1 MAGANL
7 QMKKNIVIVG
17 AGHAAGQVMAT
28 LRQKKYVGKIVL
40 IGEEEHYPYQR
51 PPLSKKFLA
60 GELAVE
66 RLYVKPPS
74 FYDNP
79 DIELHLGT
87 RVARIDIA
95 SKTVTDVDNN
105 AYDYEALIIATGAR
119 VRKLDVPGSGLAG
132 VHYLRNIQD
141 VTALHEYMHEGK
153 RLVIIGGGYIGLE
166 VAAVAASKGLHVTV
180 IEMAD
185 RVMSRVVSE
194 QVSEFYQAE
203 HRRHGVNLML
213 SVGFAGFSGGAA
225 LEQVELTDGTMV
237 AADFALICIGV
248 LPNVEL
254 AEDAGLEVDNGIR
267 VDDHCRTSDASVY
280 AIGDCT
286 NHPNSLLGQ
295 RLRLESVHNA
305 LEQAKTVARNI
316 CGEDLQYAQVP
327 WFWSDQY
334 DLKLQIAGISHGYD
348 RTVLRGDPA
357 NRAFSCL
364 YLRDEQ
370 LIAIDS
376 INSPKDFM
384 QSKALIGSHAVI
396 SPDTLADV
404 DVALKDMV

>member
-1 MAGANL
+1 MT
-7 QMKKNIVIVG
+7 KNVVIAG
-17 AGHAAGQVMAT
+17 AGHAAGQVIAT
-28 LRQKKYVGKIVL
+28 LRQKKYGGKIIL
-40 IGEEEHYPYQR
+40 LGEEEHYPYQR

-60 GELAVE
+60 GELAAE

-87 RVARIDIA
+87 RVARINVA
-95 SKTVTDVDNN
+95 GKTVTDADSN
-105 AYDYEALIIATGAR
+105 AYHYEKLIIATGAR

-141 VTALHEYMHEGK
+141 VTAMHEYMHEDK
-153 RLVIIGGGYIGLE
+153 RLVIIGAGYIGLE

-203 HRRHGVNLML
+203 HRQHGVNLML
-213 SVGFAGFSGGAA
+213 SAGLAGFSGSTA
-225 LEQVELTDGTMV
+225 LEQVDLADGTSV
-237 AADFALICIGV
+237 AADFVLICIGV

-254 AEDAGLEVDNGIR
+254 AEEAGLDVDNGIR
-267 VDDHCRTSDASVY
+267 VDDRCRTSDASVY

-305 LEQAKTVARNI
+305 LEQAKTVARNF
-316 CGEDLQYAQVP
+316 CGDDLQYAQVP

-348 RTVLRGDPA
+348 QTVLRGDPA
-357 NRAFSCL
+357 SRAFSCL
-364 YLRDEQ
+364 YLQDGQ

-384 QSKALIGSHAVI
+384 QSKALIANHAAI
-396 SPDTLADV
+396 NPDTLADV
-404 DVALKDMV
+404 GVALKDMA

>member
-1 MAGANL
+1 V
-7 QMKKNIVIVG
+7 NIVIVG
-17 AGHAAGQVMAT
+17 AGHAAGQVVVT
-28 LRQKKYVGKIVL
+28 LRQKKYEGKITL

-60 GELAVE
+60 GELAAE

-79 DIELHLGT
+79 DIELRLGT
-87 RVARIDIA
+87 PVIGIDLA
-95 SKTVTDVDNN
+95 SKTVTDVDSN
-105 AYDYEALIIATGAR
+105 AYDYETLIIATGAR

-141 VTALHEYMHEGK
+141 VTAMQDYMHEGK
-153 RLVIIGGGYIGLE
+153 RLVIIGAGYIGLE

-203 HRRHGVNLML
+203 HRQHGVNLML
-213 SVGFAGFSGGAA
+213 SAGLAGFSGSTA
-225 LEQVELTDGTMV
+225 LEQVDLTDGTSV
-237 AADFALICIGV
+237 AADFVLIGIGV

-254 AEDAGLEVDNGIR
+254 AEDAGLDVDNGIR
-267 VDDHCRTSDASVY
+267 VDDRCRTSDASVY

-334 DLKLQIAGISHGYD
+334 DLKLQIAGISQGYD
-348 RTVLRGDPA
+348 QTVLRGDPA

-364 YLRDEQ
+364 YLRAGQ

-384 QSKALIGSHAVI
+384 QSKALIGNHATI
-396 SPDTLADV
+396 SPDTLANV
-404 DVALKDMV
+404 SVALKDMV

>member
-1 MAGANL
+1 MT
-7 QMKKNIVIVG
+7 KNTVIVG
-17 AGHAAGQVMAT
+17 AGHAAGQVVAT
-28 LRQKKYVGKIVL
+28 LRQKKYDGKIVL

-51 PPLSKKFLA
+51 PPLSKKYLA
-60 GELAVE
+60 GELAAE

-87 RVARIDIA
+87 RVARINVA
-95 SKTVTDVDNN
+95 GKTVTDVDND
-105 AYDYEALIIATGAR
+105 AYRYETLIIATGAR
-119 VRKLDVPGSGLAG
+119 VRKLDVPGSELTG

-141 VTALHEYMHEGK
+141 VTAMHEYMHEDK
-153 RLVIIGGGYIGLE
+153 RLVIIGAGYIGLE
-166 VAAVAASKGLHVTV
+166 VAAVAASKGLRVTV

-203 HRRHGVNLML
+203 HRQHGVNLML
-213 SVGFAGFSGGAA
+213 SAGLAGFSGSTA
-225 LEQVELTDGTMV
+225 LEQVDLTDGTSV
-237 AADFALICIGV
+237 AADFVLICIGV

-254 AEDAGLEVDNGIR
+254 AEEAGLDVDNGIR
-267 VDDHCRTSDASVY
+267 VDDRCRTSDASVY

-316 CGEDLQYAQVP
+316 CGDDLHYAQVP

-334 DLKLQIAGISHGYD
+334 DLKLQIAGISQGYD

-357 NRAFSCL
+357 SRAFSCL
-364 YLRDEQ
+364 YLRDGQ

-384 QSKALIGSHAVI
+384 QSKALIANHATI
-396 SPDTLADV
+396 NPDTLANV
-404 DVALKDMV
+404 SVALKDMA

>member
-1 MAGANL
+1 
-7 QMKKNIVIVG
+7 MKKNIVIIG
-17 AGHAAGQVMAT
+17 AGHAAGQVMVT
-28 LRQKKYVGKIVL
+28 LRQKKYGGKVVL

-60 GELAVE
+60 GELAAE
-66 RLYVKPPS
+66 RLYVKPAS

-87 RVARIDIA
+87 RVARIDVA
-95 SKTVTDVDNN
+95 GKTVTDVDNN

-213 SVGFAGFSGGAA
+213 SVGFTGFSGGAA

-237 AADFALICIGV
+237 AADFALICVGV

-267 VDDHCRTSDASVY
+267 VDDRCRTSDASVY

-364 YLRDEQ
+364 YLRDGQ

-384 QSKALIGSHAVI
+384 QSKALIGSHAAI

>member
-1 MAGANL
+1 MT
-7 QMKKNIVIVG
+7 KNIVIVG

-28 LRQKKYVGKIVL
+28 LRQKKYGGKIVL

-51 PPLSKKFLA
+51 PPLSKKYLA
-60 GELAVE
+60 GELAAE
-66 RLYVKPPS
+66 RLYVKPAS

-87 RVARIDIA
+87 LVARIDVA
-95 SKTVTDVDNN
+95 GKTVTDVDSN

-141 VTALHEYMHEGK
+141 VTALHEYRHEVK
-153 RLVIIGGGYIGLE
+153 RLVIIGDGYIGLE
-166 VAAVAASKGLHVTV
+166 VAAVAAGKGLHVTV

-213 SVGFAGFSGGAA
+213 SVGFAGFPGGAA
-225 LEQVELTDGTMV
+225 LEQVELTDGTSV
-237 AADFALICIGV
+237 GADFALICIGV

-267 VDDHCRTSDASVY
+267 VDDRCSTSAS
-280 AIGDCT
+280 
-286 NHPNSLLGQ
+286 
-295 RLRLESVHNA
+295 
-305 LEQAKTVARNI
+305 
-316 CGEDLQYAQVP
+316 
-327 WFWSDQY
+327 
-334 DLKLQIAGISHGYD
+334 
-348 RTVLRGDPA
+348 
-357 NRAFSCL
+357 
-364 YLRDEQ
+364 
-370 LIAIDS
+370 
-376 INSPKDFM
+376 
-384 QSKALIGSHAVI
+384 
-396 SPDTLADV
+396 
-404 DVALKDMV
+404 

>member
-1 MAGANL
+1 MT
-7 QMKKNIVIVG
+7 KNTVIVG
-17 AGHAAGQVMAT
+17 AGHAAGQVVAT
-28 LRQKKYVGKIVL
+28 LRQKKYGGKIVL
-40 IGEEEHYPYQR
+40 IGEEEHFPYQR
-51 PPLSKKFLA
+51 PPLSKKYLA
-60 GELAVE
+60 GELAAE

-74 FYDNP
+74 FYDSP

-87 RVARIDIA
+87 RVARIDVDG
-95 SKTVTDVDNN
+95 KTVSDVDSN

-119 VRKLDVPGSGLAG
+119 VRKLEVPGSGLAG

-141 VTALHEYMHEGK
+141 VTAMHEYMHADK
-153 RLVIIGGGYIGLE
+153 RLVIIGAGYIGLE

-185 RVMSRVVSE
+185 RVISRVVSE

-203 HRRHGVNLML
+203 HRQHGVNLML
-213 SVGFAGFSGGAA
+213 STGLAGFSGSTA
-225 LEQVELTDGTMV
+225 LEQVDLADGTSV
-237 AADFALICIGV
+237 AADFVLICIGV

-254 AEDAGLEVDNGIR
+254 AEEAGLEVDNGIR
-267 VDDHCRTSDASVY
+267 VDDRCRTSDAYTY

-286 NHPNSLLGQ
+286 NHPNSVLGQ

-348 RTVLRGDPA
+348 QTVLRGDPA

-364 YLRDEQ
+364 YLRDGQ

-376 INSPKDFM
+376 INSPRDFM
-384 QSKALIGSHAVI
+384 QSKALIGNHAAI
-396 SPDTLADV
+396 NPDTLADV
-404 DVALKDMV
+404 DLALKDMV

>member
-1 MAGANL
+1 
-7 QMKKNIVIVG
+7 MKKNIVIVG
-17 AGHAAGQVMAT
+17 AGHAAGQVMVT
-28 LRQKKYVGKIVL
+28 LRQKKYDGKITL

-60 GELAVE
+60 GELAME
-66 RLYVKPPS
+66 RLYVKPPT
-74 FYDNP
+74 FYDDP
-79 DIELHLGT
+79 DIELHFGT
-87 RVARIDIA
+87 TVTRIDLA
-95 SKTVTDVDNN
+95 GKTVIDADSN
-105 AYDYEALIIATGAR
+105 AYPYENLIIATGAR
-119 VRKLDVPGSGLAG
+119 VRKLDVPGSELSG

-141 VTALHEYMHEGK
+141 VTAMHEYMCEGK
-153 RLVIIGGGYIGLE
+153 RLVIIGAGYIGLE
-166 VAAVAASKGLHVTV
+166 VAAVAASKGLAVTV

-213 SVGFAGFSGGAA
+213 SVGFAGLSGSAA
-225 LEQVELTDGTMV
+225 LEQVELTDGTTV

-254 AEDAGLEVDNGIR
+254 AEEAGLEVDNGIR
-267 VDDHCRTSDASVY
+267 VDDRCRTSDASVY

-364 YLRDEQ
+364 YLRDGQ
-370 LIAIDS
+370 LIATDS

-384 QSKALIGSHAVI
+384 QSKALIANHAVI
-396 SPDTLADV
+396 SPDALADV